1 MGDTQLIELID
12 VDGVL
17 HAVTVVGRRVRRHAI
32 GPVPTHDLRTA
43 SSVLSRL
50 ALGTPPPHVNA
61 LLDQIG
67 GRLQRLLLGSA
78 VDDLTDGPIV
88 VIPPGRLHSMP
99 WALLPGLRH
108 RVLSVAPSALSWLR
122 AVETEPPAERRVALI
137 VGPGL
142 GSAGA
147 ELPELGDQYPHATVL
162 GHGTATADRTLAALD
177 GAWLAHIAAH
187 GTFRADNPLFSA
199 LRLDDGPLTVH
210 DFERLHRAPYRIV
223 LSSCDSGVGAP
234 VGSDEL
240 LGLVSSLIPLGACG
254 ILASVVRVNDD
265 ATVPL
270 MLAVHRALQSGA
282 TLPEALLRARDET
295 EHDPVS
301 LVTGLSFSALGA

>member
-1 MGDTQLIELID
+1 M
-12 VDGVL
+12 
-17 HAVTVVGRRVRRHAI
+17 
-32 GPVPTHDLRTA
+32 
-43 SSVLSRL
+43 
-50 ALGTPPPHVNA
+50 
-61 LLDQIG
+61 
-67 GRLQRLLLGSA
+67 
-78 VDDLTDGPIV
+78 V
-88 VIPPGRLHSMP
+88 VIPPGRLHSVP
-99 WALLPGLRH
+99 WALLPGLRQ

-122 AVETEPPAERRVALI
+122 AAETEPPADRRVTLV

-147 ELPELGDQYPHATVL
+147 ELPELGQQYPNATVL
-162 GHGTATADRTLAALD
+162 GHGTATADNTLAALD

-234 VGSDEL
+234 VGADEL

-270 MLAVHRALQSGA
+270 MLAVHRALQRGA
-282 TLPEALLRARDET
+282 NLPEALLQARNET
-295 EHDPVS
+295 ERDPVS
-301 LVTGLSFSALGA
+301 LVTGLSFSALGS